1 MFWKLTAVIVAV
13 AVGATALLGLRQ
25 ERFDTANQLVQATCR
40 IDQTR
45 RALWERQA
53 QLAARVSPRSL
64 SNAVALAQLKLEP
77 LVPLTVIKPP
87 AQPQGP
93 QHQPQTPAFQP
104 PAATVFV
111 SAHHRTH
118 RG

>member
-25 ERFDTANQLVQATCR
+25 QRFDTANQLVQATCR

-53 QLAARVSPRSL
+53 QLAARVSPSAL
-64 SNAVALAQLKLEP
+64 NNSVALAQLKLEP
-77 LVPLTVIKPP
+77 LVPLTVVKPP
-87 AQPQGP
+87 PPQGP

-111 SAHHRTH
+111 SAHRHTH